1 MICTSI
7 FALRGH
13 DMEVLVFWMWIETGE
28 NVIPSRR
35 FGTTNTARAAIENKR
50 ALTQLTAGFLV
61 RARQSGLCQDKPS
74 PPNKINNPQQATRTH
89 LALLNKS
96 VYSSIYPLSTKYRSI
111 AP

>member
-35 FGTTNTARAAIENKR
+35 FWHN
-50 ALTQLTAGFLV
+50 
-61 RARQSGLCQDKPS
+61 
-74 PPNKINNPQQATRTH
+74 
-89 LALLNKS
+89 
-96 VYSSIYPLSTKYRSI
+96 KYRSRGHREQESSYTTYRWFSCEGETVGI
-111 AP
+111 MPG